1 MTGLYF
7 PLDGHGFAVVGDGNS
22 QFNDCNHL
30 YNFLN
35 YLYRTDRAQKWTNGE
50 TPEDIDLQYPA
61 TAAAV
66 PGKRGKS
73 ELVQLDLIEYFQS
86 EGHRALLH
94 DLALDRL
101 KRHYDTTNLMT
112 SPADRC
118 ARSFLINT
126 DGEDIEPKTWG
137 KIAKSLYHALA
148 DRRLTLVSAVVH
160 NDQDVPHLHGLYLRK
175 PRMRGN
181 PFVDAMLSSEL
192 GACVVTSD

>member
-7 PLDGHGFAVVGDGNS
+7 PLDGHGFTVVGDGNS

-50 TPEDIDLQYPA
+50 TPEDIDLRYPA

-66 PGKRGKS
+66 PGKRDKS

-94 DLALDRL
+94 D
-101 KRHYDTTNLMT
+101 
-112 SPADRC
+112 
-118 ARSFLINT
+118 
-126 DGEDIEPKTWG
+126 
-137 KIAKSLYHALA
+137 LA